1 MPEIKLLD
9 NQTIDKI
16 AAGEVVEK
24 PASVVKELV
33 ENAMDAGAKA
43 ITVEIKGGGI
53 DLIRITDDGCGIS
66 ASQLPKAFLRHATS
80 KIESDADLFYLQTLG
95 FRGEALASIAAVAQ
109 VEMITKTKDSLTG
122 TRIVIEGGVQKEL
135 EEVGAPDGTTILVR
149 NLFYNT
155 PARKKFLKSAM
166 TEGSHIVELMQHM
179 ALSMPAMSFKLVV
192 NNAVKFHTS
201 GNGDLKEVIY
211 RIYGRDTTKA
221 LIPVNVEQDGI
232 TIEGYLGKPELSRAN
247 RAFENYFVNRR
258 YVRSNFISKGIE
270 DGYKGFMM
278 QHQFPFCVL
287 HINVDTTALD
297 VNVHPTKMQVRM
309 SNQEQLV
316 RTLVE
321 SIHNSLS
328 GKEMIP
334 EAKLVKEEVAEERIT
349 TPEPFEKERLK
360 DWKESEAER
369 VRADKGGAQVEA
381 NSDSKNI
388 GGLDEI
394 LTIKTVEE
402 VSSTNCVI
410 NSKESE
416 KEPYIDLTTLKRP
429 FSNPEIK
436 LNPTIGVM
444 PEKKRF
450 ESDLFFADDENANVE
465 TDGADAN
472 RKLNEGDSA
481 IDSNVSTDAI
491 SATTSDLNVIENS
504 NVVSNKPASPFA
516 QEIII
521 EKPEQMDLF
530 EEKLLTEDKR
540 RNFKVLGQVFKTYW
554 LIEFEDKLYV
564 MDQHAAHE
572 KVKFEA
578 FMEKY
583 REKEILSQNLAPAI
597 VVSLS
602 PSDALVYEEHKDV
615 FEGFGFEIDSFGGN
629 ELMLRA
635 IPVDLYGADAK
646 EMFLA
651 ILEELAQVHSAGR
664 IEIIED
670 RIATMACK
678 AAVKGNNFMTF
689 EEVSALLDQ
698 LLTLENPYQCP
709 HGRPTM
715 FSMTKYEI
723 EKKFKRIV

>member
-9 NQTIDKI
+9 SQTIDKI

-33 ENAMDAGAKA
+33 ENAMDAHAKA

-53 DLIRITDDGCGIS
+53 DLIRITDDGWGIP
-66 ASQLPKAFLRHATS
+66 AEELPKAFLRHATS

-95 FRGEALASIAAVAQ
+95 FRGEALASISAVAQ
-109 VEMITKTKDSLTG
+109 VEMITKTEDSLTG
-122 TRIVIEGGVQKEL
+122 TRIVIEGGVQKEF
-135 EEVGAPDGTTILVR
+135 EEIGAPNGTTILVR

-166 TEGSHIVELMQHM
+166 TEGAHIVELMQHM
-179 ALSMPAMSFKLVV
+179 ALSMPSMSFKLVV

-221 LIPVNVEQDGI
+221 LIPVSVEQDGI
-232 TIEGYLGKPELSRAN
+232 AIEGYLGKPELSRAN

-316 RTLVE
+316 RCLVDN
-321 SIHNSLS
+321 IRNSLT
-328 GKEMIP
+328 GREMIP
-334 EAKLVKEEVAEERIT
+334 EAKLVQDEVAEERIT

-360 DWKESEAER
+360 EWKENEAARIHKEQ
-369 VRADKGGAQVEA
+369 AGARDYSAVTKAEESVE
-381 NSDSKNI
+381 K
-388 GGLDEI
+388 
-394 LTIKTVEE
+394 
-402 VSSTNCVI
+402 
-410 NSKESE
+410 KE
-416 KEPYIDLTTLKRP
+416 IDLNSIKRP
-429 FSNPEIK
+429 FSDPEIILK
-436 LNPTIGVM
+436 SAEDEFSSISSKPIVLGETG
-444 PEKKRF
+444 KKRF
-450 ESDLFFADDENANVE
+450 ESELFFSEDEEKTSCVE
-465 TDGADAN
+465 KEDNTQTVESQTVLEDA
-472 RKLNEGDSA
+472 E
-481 IDSNVSTDAI
+481 ISNVNTD
-491 SATTSDLNVIENS
+491 TSQ
-504 NVVSNKPASPFA
+504 SPFNS
-516 QEIII
+516 EIII
-521 EKPEQMDLF
+521 EKPEQLDLF
-530 EEKLLTEDKR
+530 EEKILTADR
-540 RNFKVLGQVFKTYW
+540 RQNFVVLGQIFKTYW
-554 LIEFEDKLYV
+554 LIEYDGKLFFL
-564 MDQHAAHE
+564 DQHAAHE
-572 KVKFEA
+572 KVKFEE
-578 FMEKY
+578 FMKKY
-583 REKEILSQNLAPAI
+583 REKEILSQNLSPAI

-602 PSDALVYEEHKDV
+602 QTDALVYEEHKQV
-615 FEGFGFEIDSFGGN
+615 FENFGFEIESFGGD

-635 IPVDLYGADAK
+635 IPLDLYGANPK

-651 ILEELAQVHSAGR
+651 ILEELAQVHSAAK
-664 IEIIED
+664 IDIIED

-678 AAVKGNNFMTF
+678 AAVKGNSTMSF
-689 EEVSALLDQ
+689 EQISVLLDQ

>member
-53 DLIRITDDGCGIS
+53 DLIRITDDGCGIP
-66 ASQLPKAFLRHATS
+66 AKELPKAFLRHATS

-109 VEMITKTKDSLTG
+109 VEMITKTKDSITG
-122 TRIVIEGGVQKEL
+122 TRIVIEGGEQKEL

-221 LIPVNVEQDGI
+221 LIPISLTEDGI

-270 DGYKGFMM
+270 EGYKGFMM

-334 EAKLVKEEVAEERIT
+334 EAKLVKEELAEERIT

-360 DWKESEAER
+360 DWKASEAER
-369 VRADKGGAQVEA
+369 IHAERGGADQA
-381 NSDSKNI
+381 LNNND
-388 GGLDEI
+388 
-394 LTIKTVEE
+394 KTVKIAEE
-402 VSSTNCVI
+402 SCPVPAE
-410 NSKESE
+410 KENNAQAQVQE
-416 KEPYIDLTTLKRP
+416 KEPYIDLTKVNRP
-429 FSNPEIK
+429 FSNPTIQ
-436 LNPTIGVM
+436 LTPTTGIM

-450 ESDLFFADDENANVE
+450 ESDLFFADEENADKNK
-465 TDGADAN
+465 DNNIDADSFV
-472 RKLNEGDSA
+472 LGDESEFVA
-481 IDSNVSTDAI
+481 ADNF
-491 SATTSDLNVIENS
+491 DLNTEKIS
-504 NVVSNKPASPFA
+504 NASEPKPESPFF
-516 QEIII
+516 QDIII
-521 EKPEQMDLF
+521 EKPEQLDLF
-530 EEKLLTEDKR
+530 ENKILTEEKR
-540 RNFKVLGQVFKTYW
+540 REFKVLGQVFKTYW

-572 KVKFEA
+572 KVKFET
-578 FMEKY
+578 FIQKY

-602 PSDALVYEEHKDV
+602 PGDALVYEEHKDV
-615 FEGFGFEIDSFGGN
+615 FAGFGFEIESFGGN

-635 IPVDLYGADAK
+635 IPMDLYGADAK

-651 ILEELAQVHSAGR
+651 ILEELAQVHSANR

-678 AAVKGNNFMTF
+678 AAVKGNNVMTF

>member
-53 DLIRITDDGCGIS
+53 DLIRITDDGCGIP
-66 ASQLPKAFLRHATS
+66 AEELPKAFLRHATS

-109 VEMITKTKDSLTG
+109 IEMITKTVDSITG
-122 TRIVIEGGVQKEL
+122 TRIIIEGGEQKDF

-221 LIPVNVEQDGI
+221 LIPVHVEQDGI

-270 DGYKGFMM
+270 EGYKGFMM

-316 RTLVE
+316 RCLVDN
-321 SIHNSLS
+321 IHNSLS

-334 EAKLVKEEVAEERIT
+334 EAKLVKEEINEERLN
-349 TPEPFEKERLK
+349 TPEPFEKERF
-360 DWKESEAER
+360 KEWSKPSETSFP
-369 VRADKGGAQVEA
+369 Q
-381 NSDSKNI
+381 
-388 GGLDEI
+388 
-394 LTIKTVEE
+394 KTTVTEE
-402 VSSTNCVI
+402 KT
-410 NSKESE
+410 SE
-416 KEPYIDLTTLKRP
+416 KVDMATLKRP
-429 FSNPEIK
+429 FSNPEIQIVK
-436 LNPTIGVM
+436 SEGYSPVH
-444 PEKKRF
+444 KRY
-450 ESDLFFADDENANVE
+450 ESTLFFSDENE
-465 TDGADAN
+465 TKKEMKPSSTETLATETVSEHIESEI
-472 RKLNEGDSA
+472 KSEK
-481 IDSNVSTDAI
+481 SNFI
-491 SATTSDLNVIENS
+491 PE
-504 NVVSNKPASPFA
+504 SPF
-516 QEIII
+516 EKDIIV
-521 EKPEQMDLF
+521 ENLQQLDLF
-530 EEKLLTEDKR
+530 ESKILTEEKR
-540 RNFKVLGQVFKTYW
+540 RELKVLGQIFQTYW

-578 FMEKY
+578 FMQKY
-583 REKEILSQNLAPAI
+583 REKEILSQNLAPTI
-597 VVSLS
+597 IVSLS
-602 PSDALVYEEHKDV
+602 PQDALVYETHKDV
-615 FEGFGFEIDSFGGN
+615 FAGFGFEIDTFGGN

-646 EMFLA
+646 EMFLM
-651 ILEELAQVHSAGR
+651 ILEELAQVHSANR
-664 IEIIED
+664 IELIED

-678 AAVKGNNFMTF
+678 AAVKGNHSMRF

>member
-43 ITVEIKGGGI
+43 ITVEMKGGGI
-53 DLIRITDDGCGIS
+53 DLIRITDDGCGIP
-66 ASQLPKAFLRHATS
+66 AEELPKAFLRHATS

-109 VEMITKTKDSLTG
+109 VEMITKTKDSVTG
-122 TRIVIEGGVQKEL
+122 TRIVIEGGEQKEL

-221 LIPVNVEQDGI
+221 LIPISLTEDGI

-270 DGYKGFMM
+270 EGYKGFMM

-316 RTLVE
+316 RALVE
-321 SIHNSLS
+321 SIHNRLS

-334 EAKLVKEEVAEERIT
+334 EAKLVKEDVAEERIT

-360 DWKESEAER
+360 DWKQSEAER
-369 VRADKGGAQVEA
+369 IQVER
-381 NSDSKNI
+381 
-388 GGLDEI
+388 GGVSSISNDITDKIFE
-394 LTIKTVEE
+394 TVEE
-402 VSSTNCVI
+402 SQSVHI
-410 NSKESE
+410 AKENTSQPQTPE
-416 KEPYIDLTTLKRP
+416 KEPYIDLTKVNRP
-429 FSNPEIK
+429 FSNPTIY
-436 LNPTIGVM
+436 LTPTTGVM

-450 ESDLFFADDENANVE
+450 ESQMFFADEDGADITKNNENANDNKDNNIYDDSSVLGNE
-465 TDGADAN
+465 SEPHTAD
-472 RKLNEGDSA
+472 RF
-481 IDSNVSTDAI
+481 
-491 SATTSDLNVIENS
+491 DLNIENKS
-504 NVVSNKPASPFA
+504 NATEPKPESPFS
-516 QEIII
+516 QDIII
-521 EKPEQMDLF
+521 EKPEQLDLF
-530 EEKLLTEDKR
+530 ENKILTEEKR
-540 RNFKVLGQVFKTYW
+540 REFKVLGQVFKTYW

-578 FMEKY
+578 FIQKY

-602 PSDALVYEEHKDV
+602 PGDALVYEEHKDA
-615 FEGFGFEIDSFGGN
+615 FAGFGFEIESFGGN

-635 IPVDLYGADAK
+635 IPMDLYGADAK

-651 ILEELAQVHSAGR
+651 ILEELAQVHSANR

-678 AAVKGNNFMTF
+678 AAVKGNNAMTF

>member
-53 DLIRITDDGCGIS
+53 DLIRITDDGCGID

-95 FRGEALASIAAVAQ
+95 FRGEALASISAVAQ

-122 TRIVIEGGVQKEL
+122 TRIVIEGGIQKEL

-166 TEGSHIVELMQHM
+166 TEGTHIVELMQHM

-221 LIPVNVEQDGI
+221 LIPVKVEQDGI

-270 DGYKGFMM
+270 EGYKGFMM

-316 RTLVE
+316 RTLVD

-369 VRADKGGAQVEA
+369 IREEQVGV
-381 NSDSKNI
+381 KVPQK
-388 GGLDEI
+388 EI
-394 LTIKTVEE
+394 LPEIPSFEPSQKAIKEDV
-402 VSSTNCVI
+402 
-410 NSKESE
+410 
-416 KEPYIDLTTLKRP
+416 KEPYIDLTNVNRP
-429 FSNPEIK
+429 FSNPSIK
-436 LNPTIGVM
+436 LNPTIGIM

-450 ESDLFFADDENANVE
+450 ESDLLFSDEDDVNMKVE
-465 TDGADAN
+465 TDESGVN
-472 RKLNEGDSA
+472 RESDESDS
-481 IDSNVSTDAI
+481 
-491 SATTSDLNVIENS
+491 SADLNA
-504 NVVSNKPASPFA
+504 VSNNPASPFA
-516 QEIII
+516 QDIII

-602 PSDALVYEEHKDV
+602 PSDALVYEEHKEV
-615 FEGFGFEIDSFGGN
+615 FERFGFEIDSFGGN

-635 IPVDLYGADAK
+635 VPVDLYGADAK

-678 AAVKGNNFMTF
+678 AAVKGNNSMTF

>member
-9 NQTIDKI
+9 SQTIDKI

-33 ENAMDAGAKA
+33 ENAMDAHAKA

-53 DLIRITDDGCGIS
+53 DLIRITDDGWGIS
-66 ASQLPKAFLRHATS
+66 AEELPKAFLRHATS
-80 KIESDADLFYLQTLG
+80 KIQSDADLFYLQTLG
-95 FRGEALASIAAVAQ
+95 FRGEALASISAVAQ
-109 VEMITKTKDSLTG
+109 VEMITKTEDSLTG
-122 TRIVIEGGVQKEL
+122 TRIVIEGGVQKEF
-135 EEVGAPDGTTILVR
+135 EEIGAPNGTTILVR

-166 TEGSHIVELMQHM
+166 TEGAHIVELMQHM
-179 ALSMPAMSFKLVV
+179 ALSMPSMSFKLVV

-221 LIPVNVEQDGI
+221 LIPVSVEQDGI
-232 TIEGYLGKPELSRAN
+232 AIEGYLGKPELSRAN

-316 RTLVE
+316 RCLVDN
-321 SIHNSLS
+321 IHNSLT
-328 GKEMIP
+328 GREMIP
-334 EAKLVKEEVAEERIT
+334 EAKLVQDEVAEERIT

-360 DWKESEAER
+360 EWKENEAER
-369 VRADKGGAQVEA
+369 IHKEQAGARDYSVVTKAEESVE
-381 NSDSKNI
+381 K
-388 GGLDEI
+388 
-394 LTIKTVEE
+394 
-402 VSSTNCVI
+402 
-410 NSKESE
+410 KE
-416 KEPYIDLTTLKRP
+416 IDLNSIKRP
-429 FSNPEIK
+429 FSEPEIILK
-436 LNPTIGVM
+436 SAEDEFSSISSKPIVLGENG
-444 PEKKRF
+444 KKHF
-450 ESDLFFADDENANVE
+450 ESELFFSEDEEKASCVEKEDNTQTVE
-465 TDGADAN
+465 TQTVLEDA
-472 RKLNEGDSA
+472 E
-481 IDSNVSTDAI
+481 ISNVNIDI
-491 SATTSDLNVIENS
+491 SQ
-504 NVVSNKPASPFA
+504 SPFNS
-516 QEIII
+516 EIII
-521 EKPEQMDLF
+521 EKPEQLDLF
-530 EEKLLTEDKR
+530 EEKILTVDR
-540 RNFKVLGQVFKTYW
+540 RQNFVVLGQIFKTYW
-554 LIEFEDKLYV
+554 LIEYDGKLFFL
-564 MDQHAAHE
+564 DQHAAHE
-572 KVKFEA
+572 KVKFEE
-578 FMEKY
+578 FMKKY
-583 REKEILSQNLAPAI
+583 REKELLSQNLSPAI

-602 PSDALVYEEHKDV
+602 QTDALVYEEHKQV
-615 FEGFGFEIDSFGGN
+615 FENFGFEIESFGGD

-635 IPVDLYGADAK
+635 IPLDLYGANPK

-651 ILEELAQVHSAGR
+651 ILEELAQVHSAAK
-664 IEIIED
+664 IDIIED

-678 AAVKGNNFMTF
+678 AAVKGNSTMSF
-689 EEVSALLDQ
+689 EQISVLLDQ

>member
-9 NQTIDKI
+9 SQTIDKI

-53 DLIRITDDGCGIS
+53 DLIRITDDGCGID

-95 FRGEALASIAAVAQ
+95 FRGEALASISAVAQ

-135 EEVGAPDGTTILVR
+135 EEIGAPDGTTILVR

-166 TEGSHIVELMQHM
+166 TEGTHIVELMQHM
-179 ALSMPAMSFKLVV
+179 ALSMPSMSFKLVV

-221 LIPVNVEQDGI
+221 LIPVKVEQDGI

-270 DGYKGFMM
+270 EGYKGFMM

-316 RTLVE
+316 RTLVD

-369 VRADKGGAQVEA
+369 IREEQVGV
-381 NSDSKNI
+381 KVPQK
-388 GGLDEI
+388 EI
-394 LTIKTVEE
+394 LPEIPSFEPSQKAIKEDV
-402 VSSTNCVI
+402 
-410 NSKESE
+410 
-416 KEPYIDLTTLKRP
+416 KEPYIDLTNVNRP
-429 FSNPEIK
+429 FSNPSIK
-436 LNPTIGVM
+436 LNPTIGIM

-450 ESDLFFADDENANVE
+450 ESDLLFSDEDDVNMKVE
-465 TDGADAN
+465 TDESGVN
-472 RKLNEGDSA
+472 RESDESDS
-481 IDSNVSTDAI
+481 
-491 SATTSDLNVIENS
+491 SADLNT
-504 NVVSNKPASPFA
+504 VSNNPASPFV

-530 EEKLLTEDKR
+530 EEKLLTEEKR
-540 RNFKVLGQVFKTYW
+540 REFKVLGQVFKTYW

-602 PSDALVYEEHKDV
+602 PSDSLVYEEHKEV

-678 AAVKGNNFMTF
+678 AAVKGNNSMTF

>member
-9 NQTIDKI
+9 SQTIDKI

-53 DLIRITDDGCGIS
+53 DLIRITDDGCGID

-95 FRGEALASIAAVAQ
+95 FRGEALASISAVAQ

-135 EEVGAPDGTTILVR
+135 EEIGAPDGTTILVR

-166 TEGSHIVELMQHM
+166 TEGTHIVELMQHM

-221 LIPVNVEQDGI
+221 LIPVKVEQDGI

-270 DGYKGFMM
+270 EGYKGFMM

-316 RTLVE
+316 RTLVD

-369 VRADKGGAQVEA
+369 VRADKGGAQVPGTENLA
-381 NSDSKNI
+381 NKPSITSAENSA
-388 GGLDEI
+388 
-394 LTIKTVEE
+394 EE
-402 VSSTNCVI
+402 K
-410 NSKESE
+410 KED
-416 KEPYIDLTTLKRP
+416 YIDLTSVKRP

-436 LNPTIGVM
+436 LNPTIGIM

-450 ESDLFFADDENANVE
+450 ESDLFFADEDENAKVE
-465 TDGADAN
+465 TGESGVNCESDEDDSTKDSKVLTDINLADA
-472 RKLNEGDSA
+472 
-481 IDSNVSTDAI
+481 SNLTVLDNFNT
-491 SATTSDLNVIENS
+491 
-504 NVVSNKPASPFA
+504 VSNKPVSPFA

-540 RNFKVLGQVFKTYW
+540 RDFKVLGQVFKTYW

-602 PSDALVYEEHKDV
+602 PSDSLVYEEHKDV

-678 AAVKGNNFMTF
+678 AAVKGNNSMTF

>member
-1 MPEIKLLD
+1 MPEIKLLN

-53 DLIRITDDGCGIS
+53 DLIRITDDGCGIP
-66 ASQLPKAFLRHATS
+66 ADELPKAFLRHATS

-221 LIPVNVEQDGI
+221 LIPVNIEQDGI

-270 DGYKGFMM
+270 EGYKGFMM

-316 RTLVE
+316 RCLVDN
-321 SIHNSLS
+321 IHDSLS

-334 EAKLVKEEVAEERIT
+334 EAKLVTEEASAEKIS

-360 DWKESEAER
+360 GWKESEAER
-369 VRADKGGAQVEA
+369 IREERVGARKIEA
-381 NSDSKNI
+381 K
-388 GGLDEI
+388 E
-394 LTIKTVEE
+394 
-402 VSSTNCVI
+402 VI
-410 NSKESE
+410 NETVNEDMKDSF
-416 KEPYIDLTTLKRP
+416 IDLTNAKRP
-429 FSNPEIK
+429 FSSPEII
-436 LNPTIGVM
+436 LNPAIGIM

-450 ESDLFFADDENANVE
+450 ESDLFFDEE
-465 TDGADAN
+465 TQDNKD
-472 RKLNEGDSA
+472 
-481 IDSNVSTDAI
+481 
-491 SATTSDLNVIENS
+491 
-504 NVVSNKPASPFA
+504 VVYNDTKPESPFA
-516 QEIII
+516 QQIII
-521 EKPEQMDLF
+521 EKPEQLDLF

-540 RNFKVLGQVFKTYW
+540 RNFMVLGQVFKTYW
-554 LIEFEDKLYV
+554 LIEFDGKLYF

-578 FMEKY
+578 FMQKY

-602 PSDALVYEEHKDV
+602 PGDALVYEEHKNV

-629 ELMLRA
+629 ELMIRA
-635 IPVDLYGADAK
+635 VPVDLYGADAK

-678 AAVKGNNFMTF
+678 AAVKGNNAMTF

>member
-24 PASVVKELV
+24 HASVVKELV

-53 DLIRITDDGCGIS
+53 DLIRITDDGCGID

-95 FRGEALASIAAVAQ
+95 FRGEALASISAVAQ
-109 VEMITKTKDSLTG
+109 VEMITKTKDSITG

-166 TEGSHIVELMQHM
+166 TEGTHIVELMQHM

-221 LIPVNVEQDGI
+221 LIPVNVEQEGI

-270 DGYKGFMM
+270 EGYKGFMM

-316 RTLVE
+316 RALVD

-334 EAKLVKEEVAEERIT
+334 EAKLVKEDVVEERIT

-369 VRADKGGAQVEA
+369 IREDKGEA
-381 NSDSKNI
+381 RVPETENLAKNSVS
-388 GGLDEI
+388 
-394 LTIKTVEE
+394 
-402 VSSTNCVI
+402 VSSENVVQEK
-410 NSKESE
+410 KED
-416 KEPYIDLTTLKRP
+416 YIDLTSVKRP

-436 LNPTIGVM
+436 LNPTIGIM

-450 ESDLFFADDENANVE
+450 ESDLFFVDEDDENVKVE
-465 TDGADAN
+465 IDEAGVD
-472 RKLNEGDSA
+472 RKSDEDDSA
-481 IDSNVSTDAI
+481 TDSNVLTDINLADA
-491 SATTSDLNVIENS
+491 SNLTVLDNLNA
-504 NVVSNKPASPFA
+504 VSNKPESPFS

-521 EKPEQMDLF
+521 EKPEQINLF

-597 VVSLS
+597 VVTLS
-602 PSDALVYEEHKDV
+602 PGDSLVYEEHKEV
-615 FEGFGFEIDSFGGN
+615 FERFGFEIDSFGGN

-678 AAVKGNNFMTF
+678 AAVKGNNAMTF

>member
-9 NQTIDKI
+9 SQTIDKI

-53 DLIRITDDGCGIS
+53 DLIRITDDGCGID

-95 FRGEALASIAAVAQ
+95 FRGEALASISAVAQ

-122 TRIVIEGGVQKEL
+122 TRIVIEGGIQKEL

-166 TEGSHIVELMQHM
+166 TEGTHIVELMQHM
-179 ALSMPAMSFKLVV
+179 ALSMPSMSFKLVV

-221 LIPVNVEQDGI
+221 LIPVKVEQDGI

-270 DGYKGFMM
+270 EGYKGFMM

-316 RTLVE
+316 RTLVD

-369 VRADKGGAQVEA
+369 IREEQVGV
-381 NSDSKNI
+381 KVPQK
-388 GGLDEI
+388 EI
-394 LTIKTVEE
+394 LPEIPSFEPSQKAIKEDV
-402 VSSTNCVI
+402 
-410 NSKESE
+410 
-416 KEPYIDLTTLKRP
+416 KEPYIDLTNVNRP
-429 FSNPEIK
+429 FSNPSIK
-436 LNPTIGVM
+436 LNPTIGIM

-450 ESDLFFADDENANVE
+450 ESDLFFADEEDENVKVE
-465 TDGADAN
+465 TDESGVN
-472 RKLNEGDSA
+472 RESNESDS
-481 IDSNVSTDAI
+481 
-491 SATTSDLNVIENS
+491 SADLNA
-504 NVVSNKPASPFA
+504 VSNNPASPFA
-516 QEIII
+516 QDIII

-602 PSDALVYEEHKDV
+602 PSDSLVYEEHKEV

-678 AAVKGNNFMTF
+678 AAVKGNNSMTF

>member
-53 DLIRITDDGCGIS
+53 DLIRITDDGCGIP
-66 ASQLPKAFLRHATS
+66 AEQLPKAFLRHATS

-95 FRGEALASIAAVAQ
+95 FRGEALASISAVAQ
-109 VEMITKTKDSLTG
+109 VEMITKTADSLTG

-135 EEVGAPDGTTILVR
+135 EEVGAPNGTTILVR

-221 LIPVNVEQDGI
+221 LIPVSVERDGI

-316 RTLVE
+316 RALVD

-334 EAKLVKEEVAEERIT
+334 EAKLVKENITVERVT

-360 DWKESEAER
+360 DWKLSETEK
-369 VRADKGGAQVEA
+369 VRQENFGVQT
-381 NSDSKNI
+381 SKTK
-388 GGLDEI
+388 I
-394 LTIKTVEE
+394 LTENPSFEPSNNT
-402 VSSTNCVI
+402 
-410 NSKESE
+410 SKEDT
-416 KEPYIDLTTLKRP
+416 KGAFIDLTKVNRP
-429 FSNPEIK
+429 FSNPTIQ
-436 LNPTIGVM
+436 LTPTMGVM

-450 ESDLFFADDENANVE
+450 ESDLFFTDEIAKTTDSKDETLISNEELSPAVEYVEAD
-465 TDGADAN
+465 
-472 RKLNEGDSA
+472 
-481 IDSNVSTDAI
+481 
-491 SATTSDLNVIENS
+491 IEDR
-504 NVVSNKPASPFA
+504 VAVTEIKPASPFS
-516 QEIII
+516 QDIII
-521 EKPEQMDLF
+521 EKTEQLDLF
-530 EEKLLTEDKR
+530 EEKILTEEKR
-540 RNFKVLGQVFKTYW
+540 REFKVLGQVFKTYW

-572 KVKFEA
+572 KVLFEA
-578 FMEKY
+578 FVKKY
-583 REKEILSQNLAPAI
+583 REKEILSQNLAPAV

-602 PSDALVYEEHKDV
+602 PGDALIYEEYKDV
-615 FEGFGFEIDSFGGN
+615 FNGFGFEIDSFGGN

-635 IPVDLYGADAK
+635 IPLDLYGANAK

-651 ILEELAQVHSAGR
+651 ILEELAQVHSANR

-678 AAVKGNNFMTF
+678 AAVKGNNTMTF

>member
-53 DLIRITDDGCGIS
+53 DLIRITDDGCGID

-95 FRGEALASIAAVAQ
+95 FRGEALASISAVAQ

-122 TRIVIEGGVQKEL
+122 TRIVIEGGIQKEL

-166 TEGSHIVELMQHM
+166 TEGTHIVELMQHM
-179 ALSMPAMSFKLVV
+179 ALSMPSMSFKLVV

-221 LIPVNVEQDGI
+221 LIPVKVEQDGI

-270 DGYKGFMM
+270 EGYKGFMM

-316 RTLVE
+316 RTLVD

-369 VRADKGGAQVEA
+369 VRADKGGAQVPGTENSA
-381 NSDSKNI
+381 NKPSVTSAENS
-388 GGLDEI
+388 
-394 LTIKTVEE
+394 VEE
-402 VSSTNCVI
+402 K
-410 NSKESE
+410 KED
-416 KEPYIDLTTLKRP
+416 YIDLTSVKRP

-436 LNPTIGVM
+436 LNPTIGIM

-450 ESDLFFADDENANVE
+450 ESDLFFADEDDENTKVE
-465 TDGADAN
+465 IDESGVN
-472 RKLNEGDSA
+472 RESDEGDSA
-481 IDSNVSTDAI
+481 T
-491 SATTSDLNVIENS
+491 DLNALTDINSADASSLTVLDNS
-504 NVVSNKPASPFA
+504 NTVSDKPESPFS

-554 LIEFEDKLYV
+554 LIEYEDKLYV

-583 REKEILSQNLAPAI
+583 RKKEILSQNLAPAI

-602 PSDALVYEEHKDV
+602 PSDSLVYEEHKEV

-678 AAVKGNNFMTF
+678 AAVKGNNSMTF

>member
-53 DLIRITDDGCGIS
+53 DLIRITDDGCGIP
-66 ASQLPKAFLRHATS
+66 AEQLPKAFLRHATS

-95 FRGEALASIAAVAQ
+95 FRGEALASISAVAQ
-109 VEMITKTKDSLTG
+109 VEMITKTADSLTG

-135 EEVGAPDGTTILVR
+135 EEVGAPNGTTILVR

-221 LIPVNVEQDGI
+221 LIPVSVEQDGI

-316 RTLVE
+316 RALVD

-360 DWKESEAER
+360 DWKISEVER
-369 VRADKGGAQVEA
+369 VRADEGGVQAQGTA
-381 NSDSKNI
+381 NLTKNSVAASS
-388 GGLDEI
+388 EN
-394 LTIKTVEE
+394 TVQ
-402 VSSTNCVI
+402 
-410 NSKESE
+410 E
-416 KEPYIDLTTLKRP
+416 KQGDYIDLTKVNRP
-429 FSNPEIK
+429 FSNPVFNLK
-436 LNPTIGVM
+436 PTIGVM

-450 ESDLFFADDENANVE
+450 ESDLFFADDVAESVNNDSNETDAKYKSDERDSIIADLSDLDVKDNWKAVE
-465 TDGADAN
+465 T
-472 RKLNEGDSA
+472 
-481 IDSNVSTDAI
+481 
-491 SATTSDLNVIENS
+491 
-504 NVVSNKPASPFA
+504 KPESPFS
-516 QEIII
+516 QDIII
-521 EKPEQMDLF
+521 EKPEQLDLF
-530 EEKLLTEDKR
+530 EEKILTEEKR
-540 RNFKVLGQVFKTYW
+540 SEFKVLGQVFKTYW

-572 KVKFEA
+572 KVLFEA
-578 FMEKY
+578 FVKKY
-583 REKEILSQNLAPAI
+583 REKEILSQNLTPAV

-602 PSDALVYEEHKDV
+602 PGDALVYEEHKEV
-615 FEGFGFEIDSFGGN
+615 FDGFGFEIESFGGN

-635 IPVDLYGADAK
+635 IPLDLYGADAK

-651 ILEELAQVHSAGR
+651 ILEELAQVHSANR

-678 AAVKGNNFMTF
+678 AAVKGNNTMTF
-689 EEVSALLDQ
+689 EEVSVLLDQ

>member
-9 NQTIDKI
+9 SQTIDKI

-53 DLIRITDDGCGIS
+53 DLIRITDDGCGID

-95 FRGEALASIAAVAQ
+95 FRGEALASISAVAQ

-135 EEVGAPDGTTILVR
+135 EEIGAPDGTTILVR

-166 TEGSHIVELMQHM
+166 TEGTHIVELMQHM

-270 DGYKGFMM
+270 EGYKGFMM

-316 RTLVE
+316 RTLVD

-360 DWKESEAER
+360 GWKESEAER
-369 VRADKGGAQVEA
+369 IRADKGEAQVPGTENLA
-381 NSDSKNI
+381 NKPSITSAENSA
-388 GGLDEI
+388 
-394 LTIKTVEE
+394 EE
-402 VSSTNCVI
+402 K
-410 NSKESE
+410 KED
-416 KEPYIDLTTLKRP
+416 YIDLTAVKRP

-450 ESDLFFADDENANVE
+450 ESDLFFSDSENDSSDTAENIDNKSSGRDSDTVVDSFVAD
-465 TDGADAN
+465 
-472 RKLNEGDSA
+472 
-481 IDSNVSTDAI
+481 
-491 SATTSDLNVIENS
+491 TSKEILD
-504 NVVSNKPASPFA
+504 KPESPFS

-540 RNFKVLGQVFKTYW
+540 RNYKVLGQVFKTYW

-602 PSDALVYEEHKDV
+602 PGDALVYEEHKEV
-615 FEGFGFEIDSFGGN
+615 FERFGFEIDSFGGN

-635 IPVDLYGADAK
+635 IPVDLYGANAK

-678 AAVKGNNFMTF
+678 AAVKGNNSMTF

-698 LLTLENPYQCP
+698 LLILENPYQCP

>member
-9 NQTIDKI
+9 SQTIDKI

-53 DLIRITDDGCGIS
+53 DLIRITDDGCGID

-95 FRGEALASIAAVAQ
+95 FRGEALAGISAVAQ

-135 EEVGAPDGTTILVR
+135 EEIGAPDGTTILVR

-166 TEGSHIVELMQHM
+166 TEGTYIVELMQHM
-179 ALSMPAMSFKLVV
+179 ALSMPSMSFKLVV

-221 LIPVNVEQDGI
+221 LIPVKVEQDGI

-270 DGYKGFMM
+270 EGYKGFMM

-316 RTLVE
+316 RTLVD

-369 VRADKGGAQVEA
+369 IRADKGGAQVPGTENLTNKPSITSA
-381 NSDSKNI
+381 ENS
-388 GGLDEI
+388 
-394 LTIKTVEE
+394 VEE
-402 VSSTNCVI
+402 K
-410 NSKESE
+410 KED
-416 KEPYIDLTTLKRP
+416 YIDLTSVKRP

-436 LNPTIGVM
+436 LNPTIGIM

-450 ESDLFFADDENANVE
+450 ESDLFFADEDENAKVE
-465 TDGADAN
+465 TGEAGVN
-472 RKLNEGDSA
+472 RESDEGDSA
-481 IDSNVSTDAI
+481 IDSNALTDVI
-491 SATTSDLNVIENS
+491 SVATSDLNVIDHS
-504 NVVSNKPASPFA
+504 NAVSNKPVSPFA

-530 EEKLLTEDKR
+530 EEKLLTEEKR
-540 RNFKVLGQVFKTYW
+540 RDFKVLGQVFKTYW

-602 PSDALVYEEHKDV
+602 PSDSLVYEEHKEV

-670 RIATMACK
+670 RIATM
-678 AAVKGNNFMTF
+678 
-689 EEVSALLDQ
+689 
-698 LLTLENPYQCP
+698 
-709 HGRPTM
+709 
-715 FSMTKYEI
+715 
-723 EKKFKRIV
+723 

>member
-9 NQTIDKI
+9 SQTIDKI

-53 DLIRITDDGCGIS
+53 DLIRITDDGCGIP
-66 ASQLPKAFLRHATS
+66 AEELPKAFLRHATS

-95 FRGEALASIAAVAQ
+95 FRGEALASISAVAQ

-221 LIPVNVEQDGI
+221 LIPVKVEQDGI
-232 TIEGYLGKPELSRAN
+232 AIEGYLGKPELSRAN

-316 RTLVE
+316 RALVD

-369 VRADKGGAQVEA
+369 IRGDKGGVQIPQ
-381 NSDSKNI
+381 NYDSTVADSSEKT
-388 GGLDEI
+388 
-394 LTIKTVEE
+394 LTNVAVAENASSNFVTGSEE
-402 VSSTNCVI
+402 SV
-410 NSKESE
+410 
-416 KEPYIDLTTLKRP
+416 KEPYIDLASVKRP
-429 FSNPEIK
+429 FSNPEMK
-436 LNPTIGVM
+436 LNPTIGIM

-450 ESDLFFADDENANVE
+450 ESNLFFTDEEDKVVNIETDDANANC
-465 TDGADAN
+465 
-472 RKLNEGDSA
+472 
-481 IDSNVSTDAI
+481 I
-491 SATTSDLNVIENS
+491 
-504 NVVSNKPASPFA
+504 VSNKPESPFS

-521 EKPEQMDLF
+521 EKSEQMDLF
-530 EEKLLTEDKR
+530 EEKLLTEEKR

-602 PSDALVYEEHKDV
+602 PSDADVYEEHKDV

-678 AAVKGNNFMTF
+678 AAVKGNNSMTF

>member
-9 NQTIDKI
+9 SQTIDKI

-53 DLIRITDDGCGIS
+53 DLIRITDDGCGID

-95 FRGEALASIAAVAQ
+95 FRGEALASISAVAQ

-135 EEVGAPDGTTILVR
+135 EEIGAPDGTTILVR

-166 TEGSHIVELMQHM
+166 TEGTHIVELMQHM

-270 DGYKGFMM
+270 EGYKGFMM

-316 RTLVE
+316 RTLVD

-360 DWKESEAER
+360 GWKESEAER
-369 VRADKGGAQVEA
+369 IRADKGEEQVPGTENLA
-381 NSDSKNI
+381 NKPSITSAENSA
-388 GGLDEI
+388 
-394 LTIKTVEE
+394 EE
-402 VSSTNCVI
+402 K
-410 NSKESE
+410 KED
-416 KEPYIDLTTLKRP
+416 YIDLTAVKRP

-450 ESDLFFADDENANVE
+450 ESDLFFSDSENDSSDTAENIDNKSSGRDSDTVVDSFVAD
-465 TDGADAN
+465 
-472 RKLNEGDSA
+472 
-481 IDSNVSTDAI
+481 
-491 SATTSDLNVIENS
+491 TSKEILD
-504 NVVSNKPASPFA
+504 KPESPFS

-530 EEKLLTEDKR
+530 EEKLLTEEKR
-540 RNFKVLGQVFKTYW
+540 RDFKVLGQVFKTYW

-602 PSDALVYEEHKDV
+602 PSDSLVYEEHKEV

-678 AAVKGNNFMTF
+678 AAVKGNNAMTF

>member
-53 DLIRITDDGCGIS
+53 DMIRITDDGCGIP
-66 ASQLPKAFLRHATS
+66 AQELPKAFLRHATS

-109 VEMITKTKDSLTG
+109 VEMITKTKDSITG
-122 TRIVIEGGVQKEL
+122 TRILIEGGIQKEL

-155 PARKKFLKSAM
+155 PARKKFLKSAV
-166 TEGSHIVELMQHM
+166 TEGAHIVELMQHM

-192 NNAVKFHTS
+192 NNVVKFHTS

-211 RIYGRDTTKA
+211 RIYGRDTTRA

-232 TIEGYLGKPELSRAN
+232 VIEGYLGKPELSRAN

-258 YVRSNFISKGIE
+258 FVRSNFISKGIE
-270 DGYKGFMM
+270 EGYKGFMM

-316 RTLVE
+316 RCLVDNIR
-321 SIHNSLS
+321 SSLS

-334 EAKLVKEEVAEERIT
+334 EAKLVAEEETAERIS
-349 TPEPFEKERLK
+349 TPEPFEKERLR

-369 VRADKGGAQVEA
+369 IRKEQAGARSYSAPVKFEESA
-381 NSDSKNI
+381 PRKEIDLINI
-388 GGLDEI
+388 KRPVSSPEI
-394 LTIKTVEE
+394 VLKPAEE
-402 VSSTNCVI
+402 VDKSPVSDTIVL
-410 NSKESE
+410 KESG
-416 KEPYIDLTTLKRP
+416 T
-429 FSNPEIK
+429 
-436 LNPTIGVM
+436 
-444 PEKKRF
+444 KRF
-450 ESDLFFADDENANVE
+450 ESDLFFDENEENDISSSDIKDNSILPETVANE
-465 TDGADAN
+465 HSTA
-472 RKLNEGDSA
+472 
-481 IDSNVSTDAI
+481 STDIADEI
-491 SATTSDLNVIENS
+491 
-504 NVVSNKPASPFA
+504 KPVPESPFTK
-516 QEIII
+516 EIII
-521 EKPEQMDLF
+521 EKPEQLDLF

-540 RNFKVLGQVFKTYW
+540 QNFHVLGQVFKTFW
-554 LIEFEDKLYV
+554 LIEYDGKLYF

-572 KVKFEA
+572 KVKFEE
-578 FMEKY
+578 FMKKY

-602 PSDALVYEEHKDV
+602 PGDALVYEEHKNV
-615 FEGFGFEIDSFGGN
+615 FADFGFEIESFGGN

-635 IPVDLYGADAK
+635 IPLDLYGANAK

-651 ILEELAQVHSAGR
+651 ILEELAQVHSATK
-664 IEIIED
+664 IDLIED

-678 AAVKGNNFMTF
+678 AAVKGNSTMTF
-689 EEVSALLDQ
+689 EQISVLLDQ

>member
-9 NQTIDKI
+9 SQTIDKI

-53 DLIRITDDGCGIS
+53 DLIRITDDGCGID

-95 FRGEALASIAAVAQ
+95 FRGEALASISAVAQ

-122 TRIVIEGGVQKEL
+122 TRIVIEGGIQKEL

-166 TEGSHIVELMQHM
+166 TEGTHIVELMQHM

-221 LIPVNVEQDGI
+221 LIPVKVEQDGI

-316 RTLVE
+316 HTLVD

-334 EAKLVKEEVAEERIT
+334 EAKLVKEDVAEERIT

-369 VRADKGGAQVEA
+369 IREEQVGV
-381 NSDSKNI
+381 KVPQK
-388 GGLDEI
+388 EI
-394 LTIKTVEE
+394 LPEIPSFEPSQKAIKEDV
-402 VSSTNCVI
+402 
-410 NSKESE
+410 
-416 KEPYIDLTTLKRP
+416 KEPYIDLTSVNRP
-429 FSNPEIK
+429 FSNPSIK
-436 LNPTIGVM
+436 LNPTIGIM

-450 ESDLFFADDENANVE
+450 ESDLFFADEDDENAKVE
-465 TDGADAN
+465 IDESGVN
-472 RKLNEGDSA
+472 RESDEGDS
-481 IDSNVSTDAI
+481 
-491 SATTSDLNVIENS
+491 SADLNA
-504 NVVSNKPASPFA
+504 VSNNPASPFA
-516 QEIII
+516 QDIII

-602 PSDALVYEEHKDV
+602 PSDSLVYEEHKEV

-678 AAVKGNNFMTF
+678 AAVKGNNSMTF

>member
-53 DLIRITDDGCGIS
+53 DLIRITDDGCGIP
-66 ASQLPKAFLRHATS
+66 AEELPKAFLRHATS

-135 EEVGAPDGTTILVR
+135 EEIGAPNGTTILVR

-166 TEGSHIVELMQHM
+166 TEGTHIVELMQHM

-221 LIPVNVEQDGI
+221 LIPVNIEQDGI

-258 YVRSNFISKGIE
+258 FVRSNFISKGIE
-270 DGYKGFMM
+270 EGYKGFMM

-309 SNQEQLV
+309 SNQEKLV
-316 RTLVE
+316 RCLVDN
-321 SIHNSLS
+321 IHNSLS

-334 EAKLVKEEVAEERIT
+334 EAKLVAEEATVEKIS

-360 DWKESEAER
+360 DWKESEADRIREEQ
-369 VRADKGGAQVEA
+369 VGARLSEM
-381 NSDSKNI
+381 SDSMKTT
-388 GGLDEI
+388 ESVA
-394 LTIKTVEE
+394 LTQNE
-402 VSSTNCVI
+402 VAKKAALFKSDKSSTN
-410 NSKESE
+410 ETE
-416 KEPYIDLTTLKRP
+416 KEPYIDLTSIKRP

-450 ESDLFFADDENANVE
+450 ESDLFFQDTDDLINN
-465 TDGADAN
+465 
-472 RKLNEGDSA
+472 
-481 IDSNVSTDAI
+481 
-491 SATTSDLNVIENS
+491 TSDNNIVSSVNAHGIQVAKEVDYIINDNNS
-504 NVVSNKPASPFA
+504 LLKQTDNKPESPFS

-521 EKPEQMDLF
+521 EKPEQLDLF
-530 EEKLLTEDKR
+530 EEKLLTEER
-540 RNFKVLGQVFKTYW
+540 RQNFKVLGQVFKTYW
-554 LIEFEDKLYV
+554 LIEFDGKLYF

-578 FMEKY
+578 FMQKY

-602 PSDALVYEEHKDV
+602 PGDALVYEEHKNV
-615 FEGFGFEIDSFGGN
+615 FESFGFEIDTFGGN

-664 IEIIED
+664 IELIED

-678 AAVKGNNFMTF
+678 AAVKGNNAMSL

>member
-9 NQTIDKI
+9 SQTIDKI

-33 ENAMDAGAKA
+33 ENAMDAHAKA

-53 DLIRITDDGCGIS
+53 DLIRITDDGWGIP
-66 ASQLPKAFLRHATS
+66 AEELPKAFLRHATS

-95 FRGEALASIAAVAQ
+95 FRGEALASISAVAQ
-109 VEMITKTKDSLTG
+109 VEMITKTEDSLTG
-122 TRIVIEGGVQKEL
+122 TRIVIEGGVQKEF
-135 EEVGAPDGTTILVR
+135 EEIGAPNGTTILVR

-166 TEGSHIVELMQHM
+166 TEGAHIVELMQHM
-179 ALSMPAMSFKLVV
+179 ALSMPSMSFKLVV

-221 LIPVNVEQDGI
+221 LIPVSVEQDGI
-232 TIEGYLGKPELSRAN
+232 SIEGYLGKPELSRAN

-316 RTLVE
+316 RCLVDN
-321 SIHNSLS
+321 IRNSLT
-328 GKEMIP
+328 GREMIP
-334 EAKLVKEEVAEERIT
+334 EAKLVQDDVAEERIT

-360 DWKESEAER
+360 EWKESEAER
-369 VRADKGGAQVEA
+369 IHKEQAGARDYSAVTKAEESVE
-381 NSDSKNI
+381 K
-388 GGLDEI
+388 
-394 LTIKTVEE
+394 
-402 VSSTNCVI
+402 
-410 NSKESE
+410 KE
-416 KEPYIDLTTLKRP
+416 IDLNSIKRP
-429 FSNPEIK
+429 FSDPEIILK
-436 LNPTIGVM
+436 PAEDDFSTISSKSIVLG
-444 PEKKRF
+444 ETGKKRF
-450 ESDLFFADDENANVE
+450 ESELFFTEDEEKTSCVE
-465 TDGADAN
+465 KEDNTQTVESQTVLEDA
-472 RKLNEGDSA
+472 E
-481 IDSNVSTDAI
+481 ISNVNTD
-491 SATTSDLNVIENS
+491 TSQ
-504 NVVSNKPASPFA
+504 SPFNS
-516 QEIII
+516 EIII
-521 EKPEQMDLF
+521 EKPEQLDLF
-530 EEKLLTEDKR
+530 EEKILTADR
-540 RNFKVLGQVFKTYW
+540 RQNFVVLGQIFKTYW
-554 LIEFEDKLYV
+554 LIEYDGKLFFL
-564 MDQHAAHE
+564 DQHAAHE
-572 KVKFEA
+572 KVKFEE
-578 FMEKY
+578 FMKKY
-583 REKEILSQNLAPAI
+583 REKEILSQNLSPAI

-602 PSDALVYEEHKDV
+602 QTDALVYEEHKQV
-615 FEGFGFEIDSFGGN
+615 FENFGFEIESFGGD

-635 IPVDLYGADAK
+635 IPLDLYGANPK

-651 ILEELAQVHSAGR
+651 ILEELAQVHSAAK
-664 IEIIED
+664 IDIIED

-678 AAVKGNNFMTF
+678 AAVKGNSTMSF
-689 EEVSALLDQ
+689 EQISVLLDQ

>member
-9 NQTIDKI
+9 SQAIDKI

-53 DLIRITDDGCGIS
+53 DLIRITDDGCGIP
-66 ASQLPKAFLRHATS
+66 AEELPKAFLRHATS

-95 FRGEALASIAAVAQ
+95 FRGEALASISAVAQ

-155 PARKKFLKSAM
+155 PARKKFLKSVM

-221 LIPVNVEQDGI
+221 LIPVKVEQDGI
-232 TIEGYLGKPELSRAN
+232 AIEGYLGKPELSRAN

-316 RTLVE
+316 RALVD

-369 VRADKGGAQVEA
+369 IRGDKGGVQIPQ
-381 NSDSKNI
+381 NYDSTVADSSEKT
-388 GGLDEI
+388 
-394 LTIKTVEE
+394 LTNVAVAENASSNFVTGSEE
-402 VSSTNCVI
+402 SV
-410 NSKESE
+410 
-416 KEPYIDLTTLKRP
+416 KEPYIDLTSVKRP
-429 FSNPEIK
+429 FSNPEMK
-436 LNPTIGVM
+436 LNPTIGIM

-450 ESDLFFADDENANVE
+450 ESNLFFEDEEDENAKVVIDE
-465 TDGADAN
+465 AGAN
-472 RKLNEGDSA
+472 RKSNEGDFA
-481 IDSNVSTDAI
+481 KDSNA
-491 SATTSDLNVIENS
+491 
-504 NVVSNKPASPFA
+504 VSNKPESPFS

-540 RNFKVLGQVFKTYW
+540 RKFKVLGQIFKTYW

-602 PSDALVYEEHKDV
+602 PSDSLVYEEHKDV

-678 AAVKGNNFMTF
+678 AAVKGNNSMTF